1 MERRDPDGKP
11 DRPQTDGK
19 ILKYVE
25 IGKEEG
31 AKVLCGGVQAKEG
44 ELEKAASCVQPY

>member
-1 MERRDPDGKP
+1 MGRGYQMGSQIDRRQME
-11 DRPQTDGK
+11 K

-31 AKVLCGGVQAKEG
+31 AKLLCGGVQAKEG
-44 ELEKAASCVQPY
+44 ELERAASFVLPS